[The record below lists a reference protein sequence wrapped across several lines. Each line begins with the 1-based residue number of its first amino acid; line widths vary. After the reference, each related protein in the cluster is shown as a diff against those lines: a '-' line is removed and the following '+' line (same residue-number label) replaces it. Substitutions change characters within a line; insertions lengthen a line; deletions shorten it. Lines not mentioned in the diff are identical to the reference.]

1 MKVAIV
7 GAGINGLYLAWKL
20 AEKGHQVTVFEKREK
35 IGKEVCSGL
44 FSEKILEFIPQSKNL
59 IQNEIKSVL
68 IHFPRRTLKIKFA
81 KKFLVM
87 NHFELDN
94 LVANLARKYGV
105 QILTENNVTKQDLV
119 ILQNSFDRIIGCD
132 GALSEVRKNLGLKKP
147 QFRLGI
153 QGFMTENPPGD
164 LVEAWPVKD
173 GFVWKIPRRNAAEYG
188 IISSLAEAKKIFDD
202 FCQKNNLKL
211 QDIKSALIPQG
222 LILPKGA
229 KITLCGDATGL
240 TKPWSGGGVTWELM
254 ATDILLKNFPD
265 FIKYKKAVE
274 NFFSLKI
281 LFSKAVTRLV
291 YFLGFEIPWFL
302 PKEFKIE
309 GDFLI

>member
-20 AEKGHQVTVFEKREK
+20 AEKEHQVTVFEKRGK
-35 IGKEVCSGL
+35 IGKETCSGL
-44 FSEKILEFIPQSKNL
+44 FSEKILEFIPQSRNL

-68 IHFPRRTLKIKFA
+68 IHFPRRTLKINFS

-87 NHFELDN
+87 DHFKLDN
-94 LVANLARKYGV
+94 LVADLARKYGA
-105 QILTENNVTKQDLV
+105 QILPENNVIKQDLV

-153 QGFMTENPPGD
+153 QGFMAEKNSWD

-173 GFVWKIPRRNAAEYG
+173 GFVWKIPRRNTTEYG
-188 IISSLAEAKKIFDD
+188 IISNLAEAKKIFDD
-202 FCQKNNLKL
+202 FCQRNNLKL
-211 QDIKSALIPQG
+211 QGIKSALIPQG
-222 LILPKGA
+222 LILPKGE
-229 KITLCGDATGL
+229 KITLCGDAAGL
-240 TKPWSGGGVTWELM
+240 TKPWSGGGVIWELM
-254 ATDILLKNFPD
+254 AAGLLLKNFPD

-281 LFSKAVTRLV
+281 LFSKVVTYLI
-291 YFLGFEIPWFL
+291 YFLGFKIPWFL